1 MKIIVILL
9 LALVCTTTSC
19 KSGDASSSTSS
30 SQATAKCIC
39 GTPEADFSGCPNAH
53 CIKGE
58 RNPDNP
64 DCVCG
69 PMKIGGK

>member
-1 MKIIVILL
+1 MKCIALL
-9 LALVCTTTSC
+9 IMALALTCVAC
-19 KSGDASSSTSS
+19 TSS
-30 SQATAKCIC
+30 NSASASHATAKCIC
-39 GTPEADFSGCPNAH
+39 GTPEADFSGCPNEH